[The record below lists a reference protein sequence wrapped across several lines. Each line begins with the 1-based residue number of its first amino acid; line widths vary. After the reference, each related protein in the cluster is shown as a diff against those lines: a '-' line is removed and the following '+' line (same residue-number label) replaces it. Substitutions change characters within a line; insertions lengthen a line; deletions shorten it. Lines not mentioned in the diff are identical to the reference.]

1 MDSENRTI
9 AEQAPQASN
18 PRWRTLVEAID
29 RLGARIGHWLR
40 WAEFDYA
47 PTDWPGAV
55 VRVAGRAWRRSQNRN
70 AALYVGG
77 VSFYALLAVFP
88 ALAILIGVYSMLF
101 TPDQAAAQAAAFSRL
116 MPSGP
121 RSLFMGELMR
131 LAHTPIKLVSAQSFV
146 AIFVAV
152 NASLQGVKALLAGL
166 SLIHDEERPR
176 GIVGFN
182 VLALVVALSGFA
194 LITVVSSAFL
204 AVRLAATSFGV
215 NPLPHHFWLFSE
227 WTWAS
232 VGLVLGM
239 TLIYR
244 YAMASEPVVWRASVV
259 GAATAS
265 ALTLLASWAGAYY
278 VQQVAH
284 FGATYGSVTAVVVFL
299 IWLSW
304 NANAIFYGAAVA
316 TEMEI
321 LAGRKRCRQIKLLPE
336 PASPPES

>member
-1 MDSENRTI
+1 MR
-9 AEQAPQASN
+9 
-18 PRWRTLVEAID
+18 
-29 RLGARIGHWLR
+29 WLR

-47 PTDWPGAV
+47 PKDWPAAV

-77 VSFYALLAVFP
+77 VCFYALLAIFP

-116 MPSGP
+116 MPPGP
-121 RSLFMGELMR
+121 RSLFLEELTR
-131 LAHTPIKLVSAQSFV
+131 LAHAPIRLVSLQSFV
-146 AIFVAV
+146 ALWVAV

-194 LITVVSSAFL
+194 LVIVASSAFL
-204 AVRLAATSFGV
+204 AVRVAATSFGAT
-215 NPLPHHFWLFSE
+215 PLPHHFWLFSE
-227 WTWAS
+227 WIWSSA
-232 VGLVLGM
+232 GLLLVM
-239 TLIYR
+239 TLTYR
-244 YAMASEPVVWRASVV
+244 YAMSSDPVVWRASLA
-259 GAATAS
+259 GGATA
-265 ALTLLASWAGAYY
+265 AGLTLLSSWAGAYY
-278 VQQVAH
+278 VQQIAH

-299 IWLSW
+299 IWISW
-304 NANAIFYGAAVA
+304 NVNAMFYGGAVA

-321 LAGRKRCRQIKLLPE
+321 LAGRRSRDQLRLLRE
-336 PASPPES
+336 RKARMTSPPES